1 MGILSHQTYKKL
13 SLALAVTAA
22 MSLTACG
29 GGGTST
35 STTGG
40 TTSVGGGG
48 TKGPLIGAKV
58 TAYKLDPSKNDLK
71 GDEVDTGTTDSSAKI
86 TGLDLPQPLE
96 AAYLIEFEA
105 IAGTT
110 TDLTT
115 GLPPV
120 ITKMKTIVSGST
132 ITNSNV
138 YGTPLTEVAVN
149 LTASRIDHATAS
161 VADVLAD
168 LQRSAG
174 EVATTVGFGLNE
186 GVDIFTTAPVID
198 EDTDTAEEQSN
209 TASYRA
215 AIEALSAVV
224 FQAANST
231 ADTTDNAD
239 DALAALSSDLEDGEI
254 GANTGVGS
262 AVRTELESAATNGV
276 ASLSIPNGA
285 PGETVGSV
293 GSILQ
298 GEATTTGGTAPTA
311 APVVIVS
318 APVLDLDTDNDGT
331 PDTEEVDTDGD
342 GYSDDVE
349 TAEGTD
355 INDASDTPA
364 DHDGDLVPDRTDSD
378 DDNDNFTDAVEI
390 ELGSDPL
397 SNSSIPDDNDGD
409 FEPDSTDPDDDND
422 EVPDDSDAF
431 PYDETE
437 SVDTDGDE
445 IGDNADTDDDN
456 DHYSDEVE
464 ISEGSDPLSS
474 DSIPADNDGDFEP
487 DSTDTDDDND
497 KVLDEDDAFPND
509 ASESVDTDS
518 DGIGN
523 NADEDDDGDHYPDS
537 VEAAEG
543 SDPLSSTSTPAD
555 NDGDFDPDSTDPD
568 DDNDGTLDNDDAF
581 PNDASE
587 SVDTDSDGIGNNA
600 DEDDDGDHYP
610 DSVEDSEG
618 TDPLSDS
625 STPEDNDG
633 DFDPDS
639 TDPDDD
645 NDGTPDDEDDFP
657 NDTGETTDTDHDGI
671 GNNTDNCPVVANPDQ
686 ADSDRD
692 GVGDACIPELAQAK
706 QLVTEARTWVTSFN
720 NLDTPLQAF
729 ALNAETISNTLNDT
743 TNALLEFTGIV
754 MLQVN
759 EAIANTPQNNPI
771 AITLPGSVDIKDP
784 SGTSIGSVTITK
796 VTTASTFGFTV
807 SGTVAGVAI
816 DLTTIANKSEAE
828 IGEIVGAGN
837 SFDPSGE
844 TFALSLNGS
853 VIFPQAEKIEL
864 SNTILDVSFASPI
877 NIAKSSAAITESTTG
892 ATENSGPLP
901 ESINLQG
908 GIAISALENGNPT
921 GEKLSGQIDLSLVA
935 LAPESQVDP
944 QASGLSL
951 QHVAL
956 TNVTIEDA
964 QGSTAGLSID
974 LNISNAATFDTF
986 AFFDGRSEL
995 YVHSGSI
1002 PGDPFGVTSIAQ
1014 SEFGIA
1020 PQNLEEACY
1029 GPFCTNFANYV
1040 GAEQTCVR
1048 EVYIPGQVSEPI
1060 NTCQAGDIANIRGLI
1075 AQGYPAG
1082 TNIDVDLA
1090 VYHDHGIPEGFV
1102 SHWQG
1107 RVSLP
1112 DMESANNFLNATLN
1126 ISGELALS
1134 GLPTATANI
1143 TLNRTGLETG
1153 NGSINIAYDNHSL
1166 TIALSESAS
1175 TPGTA
1180 TMTIT
1185 NASDASLVIEPAE
1198 DGISGNV
1205 SVNGHQVGV
1214 ISEGVG
1220 GIAIITYIDG
1230 TFENL

>member
-29 GGGTST
+29 GGGGTST
-35 STTGG
+35 PTTGG
-40 TTSVGGGG
+40 TISVGGGG

-58 TAYKLDPSKNDLK
+58 TAYKVDPSKTDLK
-71 GDEVDTGTTDSSAKI
+71 GDEIDTGTTDSNAKI

-105 IAGTT
+105 IAGTS
-110 TDLTT
+110 DLTT
-115 GLPPV
+115 GQPPV

-132 ITNSNV
+132 IANTNV

-186 GVDIFTTAPVID
+186 GVDIFSTAPVID
-198 EDTDTAEEQSN
+198 ENTDTAEEQSN

-215 AIEALSAVV
+215 AIEALSAVA

-231 ADTTDNAD
+231 ADTTDDAD

-254 GANTGVGS
+254 GELTGVAG
-262 AVRTELESAATNGV
+262 AVKTELESAATNGV
-276 ASLSIPNGA
+276 ASLSVPNGA

-293 GSILQ
+293 GAILQ
-298 GEATTTGGTAPTA
+298 NEASTTGGTELTTAPE
-311 APVVIVS
+311 VVVS
-318 APVLDLDTDNDGT
+318 APVLDLDSDDDGT
-331 PDTEEVDTDGD
+331 PDSEEDDTDGD

-349 TAEGTD
+349 TAENTD

-364 DHDGDLVPDRTDSD
+364 DHDGDFEPDSTDTD

-390 ELGSDPL
+390 AAGSDPL
-397 SNSSIPDDNDGD
+397 SADSTPQDTDGDFDPDYRDDDDDNDHYSDEVEASEGSDPLSDSSIPADNDGD
-409 FEPDSTDPDDDND
+409 FDPDSTDPDDDND
-422 EVPDDSDAF
+422 NVPDDSDAF

-456 DHYSDEVE
+456 D
-464 ISEGSDPLSS
+464 
-474 DSIPADNDGDFEP
+474 N
-487 DSTDTDDDND
+487 
-497 KVLDEDDAFPND
+497 VLDENDAFPND
-509 ASESVDTDS
+509 PNESVDTDG
-518 DGIGN
+518 DNIGN
-523 NADEDDDGDHYPDS
+523 NADD
-537 VEAAEG
+537 
-543 SDPLSSTSTPAD
+543 
-555 NDGDFDPDSTDPD
+555 D

-587 SVDTDSDGIGNNA
+587 SVDTDSDGVGNNA
-600 DEDDDGDHYP
+600 DDDDDGDNYP
-610 DSVEDSEG
+610 DSVEIEEG
-618 TDPLSDS
+618 TDPHSS
-625 STPEDNDG
+625 TSTPEDNDG
-633 DFDPDS
+633 DFEPDS

-645 NDGTPDDEDDFP
+645 NDGTPDDVDDFP
-657 NDTGETTDTDHDGI
+657 NDTNETADSDNDGV
-671 GNNTDNCPVVANPDQ
+671 GNNTDNCPAVANPNQ

-692 GVGDACIPELAQAK
+692 GVGDACIPELDQAK

-720 NLDTPLQAF
+720 DLDTPLQAF

-759 EAIANTPQNNPI
+759 DAIANTPQNNPT
-771 AITLPGSVDIKDP
+771 AITLPSSVDIKDP
-784 SGTSIGSVTITK
+784 SGNNIGSVAITK

-807 SGTVAGVAI
+807 AGTVAGVAI

-828 IGEIVGAGN
+828 IGQIVGAGN

-853 VIFPQAEKIEL
+853 VTYPQAEKIEL

-877 NIAKSSAAITESTTG
+877 SIARSSAAITESTTS

-935 LAPESQVDP
+935 LSPESQVDP

-995 YVHSGSI
+995 YVHSDSI
-1002 PGDPFGVTSIAQ
+1002 SGDPFGITSIVQ

-1020 PQNLEEACY
+1020 PENLEEACY
-1029 GPFCTNFANYV
+1029 GPFCSNFDNYV
-1040 GAEQTCVR
+1040 GADQTCVR
-1048 EVYIPGQVSEPI
+1048 EAYTLGQASVPI

-1082 TNIDVDLA
+1082 TNIEVDLA
-1090 VYHDHGIPEGFV
+1090 VYHDHGFPEGFV

-1143 TLNRTGLETG
+1143 TLNRTGFETG
-1153 NGSINIAYDNHSL
+1153 NGSISIAYDNHSL

-1185 NASDASLVIEPAE
+1185 NTSDASLVIEPDE